1 MKSVCVIGL
10 GYIGLPTASL
20 FANAG
25 FKVKGVDAKEH
36 VVEMVNSG
44 RNHIQEVGLRT
55 MVEAAISSGQLSA
68 SLEPACSDAFIIAV
82 PTPFGP
88 NKEPD
93 LSHVFAAARKIIPL
107 LEVGNLVVV
116 ESTVPPGTTEKVAE
130 VIAAERPD
138 LVADPARPVASLQVH
153 VAHCP
158 ERVLPGRILKELVEN
173 DRVIG
178 GLNAESTECAV
189 DLYKRIVSG
198 TIYSTD
204 ATTAEMVKLSENT
217 FRDVNI
223 SLVNELAIICEK
235 LGISVWEV
243 IELANKHPRVK
254 MLTPGPGVGGHCIAV
269 DPWFIV
275 SEFPED
281 SNLIKAARLRNDAM
295 PALVVERVKKL
306 VAGIASP
313 VIACLGASYKGNV
326 GDARNSPAIEIYEKL
341 LALYGEKG
349 EVRINDMY
357 VDEKDL
363 PLVSLR
369 EVIEKADLVL
379 VLVDHFEYRALDPL
393 EIAKKVRRK
402 VVFDTRNTLNHER
415 WRAAGFA
422 VHVLGSGVRA
432 TAPKG

>member
-1 MKSVCVIGL
+1 MKSLCVIGL

-20 FANAG
+20 FANQG
-25 FKVKGVDAKEH
+25 FRVKGVDAKEH

-68 SLEPACSDAFIIAV
+68 SLEPSCSDAFIIAV

-93 LSHVFAAARKIIPL
+93 LTHVFDAARKIIPV
-107 LEVGNLVVV
+107 LEPGNLVVV
-116 ESTVPPGTTEKVAE
+116 ESTVPPGTTEKVAAL
-130 VIAAERPD
+130 IAERRPD
-138 LVADPARPVASLQVH
+138 LVGDPSDPVGSLQVH
-153 VAHCP
+153 LAHCP

-178 GLNAESTECAV
+178 GLNPRATECAI

-198 TIYSTD
+198 TIFGTD

-281 SNLIKAARLRNDAM
+281 ANLIRAARLRNDAM
-295 PALVVERVKKL
+295 PDAVVARVERL
-306 VAGIASP
+306 VQGVASP

-341 LALYGEKG
+341 RAKFDGKG

-357 VDEKDL
+357 VDDKDL

-379 VLVDHFEYRALDPL
+379 VLVDHFEYRALDPV
-393 EIAKKVRRK
+393 EIAKKVGRR
-402 VVFDTRNTLNHER
+402 VVYDTRNTLNHDR
-415 WRAAGFA
+415 WRAAGFE
-422 VHVLGSGVRA
+422 VHILGSGTHG
-432 TAPKG
+432 TAHPA